1 MQSASVFGR
10 RYDIGKALI
19 FAYSED
25 DGGTFGVWDG
35 ATDMFANMA
44 QVPTGTESPLEET
57 SNAEYSDLTI
67 EDTGPAIHKRYLSG
81 ESPTLS
87 LRAYATDAGLTFFS
101 PTGTAS
107 SGFSRR
113 PLTKNYT
120 IWVVP
125 EQLFATYDANGKPD
139 YTAEITYVGGV
150 FLKDGE
156 ALTTE
161 EQELANLSRI
171 YWKVQAD
178 RLSAPYNSEN
188 GGSAVADVTLQV
200 LQDFTKPEGCQLVL
214 AVSELD
220 DFEYDLD
227 IEGTGS

>member
-1 MQSASVFGR
+1 MQSASVFSR

-25 DGGTFGVWDG
+25 AGATYGVWDG
-35 ATDMFANMA
+35 STNLFDNMV

-87 LRAYATDAGLTFFS
+87 FSAYATPAGLSFFS

-120 IWVVP
+120 LWVVP

-139 YTAEITYVGGV
+139 YTAVITFSGGV
-150 FLKDGE
+150 FLKDSV

-161 EQELANLSRI
+161 EQRLADLSRL
-171 YWKVQAD
+171 YWQVQAD
-178 RLSAPYNSEN
+178 RLSAPFNSED
-188 GGSAVADVTLQV
+188 GGKALADVTLQV
-200 LQDFTKPEGCQLVL
+200 LQDFSKPEGCQLVL
-214 AVSELD
+214 ALSELD
-220 DFEYDLD
+220 DFEYELNL
-227 IEGTGS
+227 EPV